1 MEDTSLRLVD
11 DRVVDEDGRTQLFFS
26 SVCVFLSTIHERERV
41 KEDNEKER
49 IIREISNDVMESWIL
64 EFIISMIDMIYLLST
79 NSGVERGNWAPWKI
93 ICGLNSCKY
102 GKTRL
107 NWTLWNDHIFPCPS
121 LGVSFTSSN
130 HPPTHH
136 LIWFAKLALAVFYLD
151 K

>member
-64 EFIISMIDMIYLLST
+64 EFIISMIDMI
-79 NSGVERGNWAPWKI
+79 I
-93 ICGLNSCKY
+93 
-102 GKTRL
+102 
-107 NWTLWNDHIFPCPS
+107 
-121 LGVSFTSSN
+121 
-130 HPPTHH
+130 
-136 LIWFAKLALAVFYLD
+136 
-151 K
+151 